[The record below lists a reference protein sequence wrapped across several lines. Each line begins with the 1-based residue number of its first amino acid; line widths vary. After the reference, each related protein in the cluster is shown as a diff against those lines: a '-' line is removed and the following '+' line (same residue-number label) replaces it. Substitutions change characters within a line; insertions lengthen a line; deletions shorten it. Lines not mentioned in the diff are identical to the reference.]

1 VRGYRR
7 KPAAQDEE
15 KNMARIAYNDM
26 TDLAPELAEELAKRP
41 AANIY
46 RMLANGGSAA
56 VGYLKLGGALRFDGA
71 LDPMARE
78 LVILRTGALCE
89 AAYEL
94 DHHEQIARD
103 IGMAEDKIRAAID
116 AGPDA
121 PVFDAV
127 ETALLRFTDENV
139 RDGKASE
146 AAFNALAEH
155 YSPEELIETTILIGF
170 YMLTS
175 RFLQTFDMDLD
186 ER

>member
-1 VRGYRR
+1 
-7 KPAAQDEE
+7 
-15 KNMARIAYNDM
+15 MARIAYNDM
-26 TDLAPELAEELAKRP
+26 TDLAPQLAEELAKRP
-41 AANIY
+41 QANIY

-56 VGYLKLGGALRFDGA
+56 LGFLKLGGALRFDGV

-78 LVILRTGALCE
+78 LVILRTGSLCE

-103 IGMAEDKIRAAID
+103 IGMAADKIRAAVD
-116 AGPDA
+116 DGPDA
-121 PVFDAV
+121 PVFDAF
-127 ETALLRFTDENV
+127 EAALLRFTDENV

-186 ER
+186 AR

>member
-1 VRGYRR
+1 
-7 KPAAQDEE
+7 
-15 KNMARIAYNDM
+15 MARIAYNDM
-26 TDLAPELAEELAKRP
+26 TDLAPQLAEELAKRP
-41 AANIY
+41 QANIY
-46 RMLANGGSAA
+46 RMLANGGSAS
-56 VGYLKLGGALRFDGA
+56 VGFLKLGGALRFDGV

-78 LVILRTGALCE
+78 LVILRTGSLCE

-103 IGMAEDKIRAAID
+103 IGMAADKIRAAVD
-116 AGPDA
+116 DGPDA
-121 PVFDAV
+121 PVFDAFEV
-127 ETALLRFTDENV
+127 ALLRFTDENV

-146 AAFNALAEH
+146 AAFAALAEH

>member
-1 VRGYRR
+1 
-7 KPAAQDEE
+7 
-15 KNMARIAYNDM
+15 MARIAYNDM
-26 TDLAPELAEELAKRP
+26 TDLAPQLAEELAKRP
-41 AANIY
+41 QANIY
-46 RMLANGGSAA
+46 RMLANGGSAS
-56 VGYLKLGGALRFDGA
+56 VGFLKLGGALRFDGV

-78 LVILRTGALCE
+78 LVILRTGSLCE

-103 IGMAEDKIRAAID
+103 IGMAADKIRAAVD
-116 AGPDA
+116 DGPDA
-121 PVFDAV
+121 PVFDAF
-127 ETALLRFTDENV
+127 EAALLRFTDENV

-186 ER
+186 QR

>member
-1 VRGYRR
+1 
-7 KPAAQDEE
+7 
-15 KNMARIAYNDM
+15 MARIAYNDM
-26 TDLAPELAEELAKRP
+26 TGLAPELAEELAKRP
-41 AANIY
+41 QANIY

-56 VGYLKLGGALRFDGA
+56 LGYLKMGGALRFDGA

-94 DHHEQIARD
+94 DHHEAIARD
-103 IGMAEDKIRAAID
+103 IGMAEEKIRAAVAD
-116 AGPDA
+116 GPEA
-121 PVFDAV
+121 PVFDPLEA
-127 ETALLRFTDENV
+127 TLLRFTDEVV

-146 AAFNALAEH
+146 AAFSALAEH
-155 YSPEELIETTILIGF
+155 YSPEELIETTLLIGF

-186 ER
+186 EH